1 MTVIF
6 SQTSLAG
13 FTMSL
18 WKRAFQHFSSYAS
31 RSHGLH
37 TNTPKRKMK
46 KSIAILF
53 DRELCILYANENVRS
68 CTKFVPSLD
77 WQQTDQQTID
87 PQQCLHRLR
96 MRVGRGID
104 RIGQPSIRAE
114 SDQTTDWPT
123 DISGYRIACTQPKI
137 CLEVIC
143 LEVTASHRHRH
154 MQRLPLRKHLNPLEK
169 WYRTGINLINI

>member
-1 MTVIF
+1 MDGL
-6 SQTSLAG
+6 QTPQN
-13 FTMSL
+13 
-18 WKRAFQHFSSYAS
+18 KRW
-31 RSHGLH
+31 
-37 TNTPKRKMK
+37 K

-68 CTKFVPSLD
+68 CIKFIPSLD

-87 PQQCLHRLR
+87 TQQCLHRLR
-96 MRVGRGID
+96 VRVGRGID
-104 RIGQPSIRAE
+104 KIGQPSIRAGALMKKTAPQKTE

-123 DISGYRIACTQPKI
+123 DISGYRIACTQAKI

-143 LEVTASHRHRH
+143 LEVTAPHRHRH